1 MRILPNIPRSTHEP
15 ENIDLSLT
23 TLLGRG
29 RHGSVFLGQLDNH
42 RVAVKIP
49 ATNDRHSAEHHALGR
64 FDHPNIVSLIREPLP
79 NGALVLEHLGGGSL
93 ADLLSTR
100 AQVSVGETADLIR
113 PICDALRH
121 IHEHGWIHGDIAPS
135 NIAFREDRT
144 PVLIDFATARP
155 ADRGELSEGNPDFV
169 GPLREAAT
177 AVDVRSLAAT
187 ALRALGTEN
196 RWEPDPTRV
205 RSTLAALIER
215 ADTGQ
220 PVSVDELDDIFAFA
234 TRGSERE
241 SPSGS
246 TAQPTVDPVT
256 PHRLGIGSTRSF
268 GPRPS
273 SGGLSETRRTCP
285 ASAHRGVR
293 SDRCR
298 SPHRIRDTGRVGG
311 RSKRSRRRRGDGP
324 TGDQRRRDP
333 GESSGFVGQLNR
345 DPHAHQV
352 RFDELRGELGN
363 RETSPR
369 LQTGTVMASR
379 RWACTGR
386 RRVRG
391 SSSRRGIRK
400 QRHLLP
406 STSEEAPRSES
417 NNTQGAPARL
427 PQTEICRIER
437 HRRVDSYK
445 FWGRCR
451 RRSRTRSTR
460 LVPSGN
466 PTARANASDSVFGS
480 TRIVAIAKPAK
491 RSPLTK

>member
-1 MRILPNIPRSTHEP
+1 MSIGSVEELLTLSMLFDIFTYMRIFPNIPRPRLDP

-29 RHGSVFLGQLDNH
+29 RHGSVFLGQLDGH
-42 RVAVKIP
+42 PVAVKIP
-49 ATNDRHSAEHHALGR
+49 AKNDRHSAERHALAR

-135 NIAFREDRT
+135 NIAFRDDRT

-155 ADRGELSEGNPDFV
+155 ADQGELSEGNPDFV

-187 ALRALGTEN
+187 ALRALGIEN

-220 PVSVDELDDIFAFA
+220 PVSVDELDDIFAA
-234 TRGSERE
+234 AMRGAENE
-241 SPSGS
+241 SASLS
-246 TAQPTVDPVT
+246 AVQPTLDPLT

-273 SGGLSETRRTCP
+273 SGDVSETRRTSRPRLVAACVVLVAALLIGYETQA
-285 ASAHRGVR
+285 AS
-293 SDRCR
+293 
-298 SPHRIRDTGRVGG
+298 VGG
-311 RSKRSRRRRGDGP
+311 RHVPADETVTARRVINSDETLEKAQVLWDSSTGILTRTLSGSTTSWRVGASGDLAAVA
-324 TGDQRRRDP
+324 DWNCD
-333 GESSGFVGQLNR
+333 GEATLGVYRPSSGSWFVFSSWDHDATSSPPIDIGRSPTLSVEHNAGCAR
-345 DPHAHQV
+345 A
-352 RFDELRGELGN
+352 FATLGN
-363 RETSPR
+363 
-369 LQTGTVMASR
+369 L
-379 RWACTGR
+379 
-386 RRVRG
+386 
-391 SSSRRGIRK
+391 
-400 QRHLLP
+400 
-406 STSEEAPRSES
+406 
-417 NNTQGAPARL
+417 
-427 PQTEICRIER
+427 
-437 HRRVDSYK
+437 
-445 FWGRCR
+445 
-451 RRSRTRSTR
+451 
-460 LVPSGN
+460 
-466 PTARANASDSVFGS
+466 
-480 TRIVAIAKPAK
+480 
-491 RSPLTK
+491 